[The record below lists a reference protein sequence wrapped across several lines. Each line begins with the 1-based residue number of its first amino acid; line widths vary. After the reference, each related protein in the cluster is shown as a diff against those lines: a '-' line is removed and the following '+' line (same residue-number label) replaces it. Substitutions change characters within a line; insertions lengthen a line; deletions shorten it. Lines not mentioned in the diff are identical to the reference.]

1 MTLIR
6 DISNHVRSLGQKLSA
21 SNIHNLGQKSMNTAH
36 VIGRKASNTLSKIEE
51 IGKKAIPI
59 IGTAASM
66 LGYPEIGGALASAS
80 NGLKRISNAWQNVDS
95 LRNMLHNECFFLF
108 SFEYSIYKKCL

>member
-21 SNIHNLGQKSMNTAH
+21 SNIHNLGQKAMNTAH

-59 IGTAASM
+59 VSTAASM
-66 LGYPEIGGALASAS
+66 HV
-80 NGLKRISNAWQNVDS
+80 K
-95 LRNMLHNECFFLF
+95 MLIVLE
-108 SFEYSIYKKCL
+108 KCLTNFFFIFFCTILKHVDRFT